1 MVAELYDAGCDNERD
16 GPALPATT
24 RIRMSETI
32 HQDDD
37 LHGAHPG
44 DPSHASNPDEA
55 APASATHAD
64 AAPAAAARADAAPT
78 DAAHGSHAQGTPLG
92 PIDWAAWGA
101 GLLGIAAGL
110 AVAICL
116 FISTST

>member
-1 MVAELYDAGCDNERD
+1 
-16 GPALPATT
+16 
-24 RIRMSETI
+24 MSERI

-37 LHGAHPG
+37 LDGAPRV
-44 DPSHASNPDEA
+44 DATRASNPDDA
-55 APASATHAD
+55 AAAAAAHAD
-64 AAPAAAARADAAPT
+64 AAPS
-78 DAAHGSHAQGTPLG
+78 DAAHESHAQGTPLG
-92 PIDWAAWGA
+92 PIDWATWGA

>member
-1 MVAELYDAGCDNERD
+1 
-16 GPALPATT
+16 
-24 RIRMSETI
+24 MSETI

-44 DPSHASNPDEA
+44 DASHASSPDEA
-55 APASATHAD
+55 APAATAHAEPAPAVAAHAD
-64 AAPAAAARADAAPT
+64 AA
-78 DAAHGSHAQGTPLG
+78 HGGHAQGTPLG

>member
-1 MVAELYDAGCDNERD
+1 MEGT

-24 RIRMSETI
+24 RIRMSEPI

-37 LHGAHPG
+37 LDGAHRG
-44 DPSHASNPDEA
+44 DAPQGSSTDDAAPAEAAHAEA
-55 APASATHAD
+55 APAA
-64 AAPAAAARADAAPT
+64 
-78 DAAHGSHAQGTPLG
+78 AAHGSHAQGTPLG

>member
-1 MVAELYDAGCDNERD
+1 
-16 GPALPATT
+16 
-24 RIRMSETI
+24 MSETI

-44 DPSHASNPDEA
+44 NASHASNTDEA
-55 APASATHAD
+55 AHAVAAHAE
-64 AAPAAAARADAAPT
+64 AAPAAAHAVAAHADAAY
-78 DAAHGSHAQGTPLG
+78 GGHAQGTPLG

-101 GLLGIAAGL
+101 GVLGIAAGL

-116 FISTST
+116 FISTNT

>member
-1 MVAELYDAGCDNERD
+1 MVAELYDAGCDNGKT

-24 RIRMSETI
+24 RIRMSEPI

-37 LHGAHPG
+37 LDGAHPG
-44 DPSHASNPDEA
+44 DTPHASNPDDA
-55 APASATHAD
+55 AAAAAAHAD
-64 AAPAAAARADAAPT
+64 AAPA

>member
-1 MVAELYDAGCDNERD
+1 MEGNQ
-16 GPALPATT
+16 PALPATT

-32 HQDDD
+32 DQNDD

-44 DPSHASNPDEA
+44 AASHGSSPDNA
-55 APASATHAD
+55 APAVAAHAD
-64 AAPAAAARADAAPT
+64 AA
-78 DAAHGSHAQGTPLG
+78 HGVHAQGTPLG

-101 GLLGIAAGL
+101 GVLGIAAGL

>member
-1 MVAELYDAGCDNERD
+1 
-16 GPALPATT
+16 
-24 RIRMSETI
+24 MSELI

-55 APASATHAD
+55 APAAATHAD
-64 AAPAAAARADAAPT
+64 AAPA
-78 DAAHGSHAQGTPLG
+78 DAAHGGPAQGTPLG

>member
-1 MVAELYDAGCDNERD
+1 MEGT

-24 RIRMSETI
+24 RIRMSEPI

-44 DPSHASNPDEA
+44 DEAHASTPDEA
-55 APASATHAD
+55 APAATAQAD
-64 AAPAAAARADAAPT
+64 PAPA

-101 GLLGIAAGL
+101 GLLGVAAGL
-110 AVAICL
+110 AVAVCL

>member
-1 MVAELYDAGCDNERD
+1 MEGT
-16 GPALPATT
+16 GPVLPATT
-24 RIRMSETI
+24 RIRMSELI

-44 DPSHASNPDEA
+44 DAPHSSNPDDA
-55 APASATHAD
+55 AAASAAHAD
-64 AAPAAAARADAAPT
+64 AAPS
-78 DAAHGSHAQGTPLG
+78 DAAHGNHAQGTPLG

-116 FISTST
+116 FISTSR